1 MKIGIL
7 QRVLAGYRVPF
18 FDELAGRFDGG
29 VTLFAGKA
37 RAEEMIDESRMPTR
51 AVHFP
56 AENVH
61 LFSRI
66 LKGKLYLCIQR
77 NVLDWLER
85 ENPDVLIC
93 EGNFRYLTTLAAIS
107 WMKRRGRPVIGW
119 GLGAGGW
126 DHPLKRAFLRSFN
139 ALITYSETG
148 AGTYAAAGVAP
159 ERIFVA
165 KNAVSPRPT
174 RTETPERAETYG
186 NDGPVLLSVG
196 RLQARKRIDLLI
208 ESSAALED
216 EFHPVLRIVGD
227 GPERAKLEA
236 YARERYPRAV
246 FTGALYG
253 EALETEFANADL
265 FVLPGTGGLA
275 LQQAMA
281 NGLPV
286 IAAEADGTQADLI
299 RADNG
304 RMIPPGDGAA
314 LTASIAELL
323 RDPTRLRAMGR
334 RSFTIVRDEINLEAM
349 TDRFVEAVRFVTEE
363 EKPR

>member
-18 FDELAGRFDGG
+18 FDEFAGRFDGG
-29 VTLFAGKA
+29 LTLFAGKA
-37 RAEEMIDESRMPTR
+37 RAEEMIDESRKPSR
-51 AVHFP
+51 AAHF
-56 AENVH
+56 AANNVH

-66 LKGKLYLCIQR
+66 LKGKLYLCLQT
-77 NVLDWLER
+77 NVLEWLER
-85 ENPDVLIC
+85 ENPDVLIA
-93 EGNFRYLTTLAAIS
+93 EGNFRYLSTLGAIA

-119 GLGAGGW
+119 GLGVGGW
-126 DHPLKRAFLRSFN
+126 YHPLKRAFLRSFD

-148 AGTYAAAGVAP
+148 AETYTSVGIAP

-174 RTETPERAETYG
+174 SAAAPTREEGFPHGAPT
-186 NDGPVLLSVG
+186 LLSVG

-208 ESSAALED
+208 ESCAALER
-216 EFHPVLRIVGD
+216 EFQPMLRIVGD
-227 GPERAKLEA
+227 GPEREKLEA
-236 YARERYPRAV
+236 LAKARYPRAV

-253 EALETEFANADL
+253 EALAAEFTRADL

-275 LQQAMA
+275 LQEAMA

-299 RADNG
+299 RPDNG

-314 LTASIAELL
+314 LTSSIAELL
-323 RDPTRLRAMGR
+323 RDPVRLRAMGR
-334 RSFTIVRDEINLEAM
+334 RSFAIVRDEINLEAM
-349 TDRFVEAVRFVTEE
+349 TDRFVDAVRFVTGEG
-363 EKPR
+363 RVR

>member
-18 FDELAGRFDGG
+18 FDEFAGRFDSGL
-29 VTLFAGKA
+29 TLFAGKA
-37 RAEEMIDESRMPTR
+37 RAEEMIDESRKPSR
-51 AVHFP
+51 AAHF
-56 AENVH
+56 AANNVH

-66 LKGKLYLCIQR
+66 LKGKLYLCLQT
-77 NVLDWLER
+77 NVLNWLER

-93 EGNFRYLTTLAAIS
+93 EGNLRYLTTVGAIS

-119 GLGAGGW
+119 GLGVGGW
-126 DHPLKRAFLRSFN
+126 NHPLKRAFLRSFD

-148 AGTYAAAGVAP
+148 AETYAAAGIAP

-165 KNAVSPRPT
+165 KNAVSPRPELT
-174 RTETPERAETYG
+174 DAPERAADYRE
-186 NDGPVLLSVG
+186 DGPILLSVG

-208 ESSAALED
+208 ESCAELEA

-236 YARERYPRAV
+236 HARERYPRAV

-253 EALETEFANADL
+253 EALDAEFAGADL

-281 NGLPV
+281 SGLPV

-299 RADNG
+299 RPDNG

-314 LTASIAELL
+314 LTSSIAELL
-323 RDPTRLRAMGR
+323 RDPARLRAMGR
-334 RSFTIVRDEINLEAM
+334 RSFEIVRDEINLETM
-349 TDRFVEAVRFVTEE
+349 TDRFVEAVRFVTKEG
-363 EKPR
+363 RTR